1 MKKIAPKAAVISY
14 REKMQL
20 QVLLI
25 YTAGIGAVVK
35 NTDAAPKAAEII

>member
-1 MKKIAPKAAVISY
+1 MKKIAPIAAD

-25 YTAGIGAVVK
+25 YTAGIRAVVK
-35 NTDAAPKAAEII
+35 NTDAAPKAAKII